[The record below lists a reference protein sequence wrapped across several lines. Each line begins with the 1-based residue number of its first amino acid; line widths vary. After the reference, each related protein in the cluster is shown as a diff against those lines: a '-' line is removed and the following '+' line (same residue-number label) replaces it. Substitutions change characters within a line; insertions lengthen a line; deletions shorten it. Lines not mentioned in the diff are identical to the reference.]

1 MGQKCKILVLS
12 DIDSSTEK
20 IIKNGINLAKIVDG
34 EINFFCVKKATDIVE
49 KESQLSAMR
58 TINEK
63 FLEVDNKIK
72 KIIKEQ
78 SKNENIKIDYK
89 ISFGNLK
96 NEISNRIKVT
106 NPDIIVLG
114 KSKSKVL
121 SFIGDNIIDHVLKEY
136 SGTVMVTSDNNLL
149 EANSEISLGLLDNIN
164 TFSNKY
170 AETIV
175 SYSDKSLTSFC
186 INDDKLESKNINDTS
201 KKIVEFVFEKG
212 DNVIKN
218 ISNYLSKSKVN
229 VLFINREKQELNS
242 VKPNIKSIIKNL
254 DCSLILTT

>member
-1 MGQKCKILVLS
+1 MKQKCKILVLS

-20 IIKNGINLAKIVDG
+20 IIKNGVNLAKIVNG
-34 EINFFCVKKATDIVE
+34 EITFFCVKKATDIVE

-72 KIIKEQ
+72 KIIKEH
-78 SKNENIKIDYK
+78 SKNEGIKIDYK

-96 NEISNRIKVT
+96 NEISKQIEET

-114 KSKSKVL
+114 KSKSNVL
-121 SFIGDNIIDHVLKEY
+121 SFVGDNIIDYVLKEY
-136 SGTVMVTSDNNLL
+136 SGTVMIVSGNNLL
-149 EANSEISLGLLDNIN
+149 EASSDITLGLLDNVN
-164 TFSNKY
+164 TFSNKF

-175 SYSDKSLTSFC
+175 SYSDKSFVSFC
-186 INDDKLESKNINDTS
+186 INDDKLDSKNINDSS

-212 DNVIKN
+212 DNVLKH

-229 VLFINREKQELNS
+229 LLFINREKQD
-242 VKPNIKSIIKNL
+242 IKSIIKNL

>member
-1 MGQKCKILVLS
+1 MKQKCKILVLS
-12 DIDSSTEK
+12 DLDASTAK
-20 IIKNGINLAKIVDG
+20 IIKNGVNLAKIVDG

-63 FLEVDNKIK
+63 FLEVDNSIK

-78 SKNENIKIDYK
+78 SKSEGIKIDYK

-96 NEISNRIKVT
+96 NEISNQISEI

-121 SFIGDNIIDHVLKEY
+121 SFIGDNIIDHILKEY
-136 SGTVMVTSDNNLL
+136 SGTVMVVSENNLL
-149 EANSEISLGLLDNIN
+149 EANSKISLGLLNDVNS
-164 TFSNKY
+164 FSNKY

-175 SYSDKSLTSFC
+175 SYSDSKLTSLC
-186 INDDKLESKNINDTS
+186 INDSKLESRKNNNSS

-212 DNVIKN
+212 DNALKN
-218 ISNYLSKSKVN
+218 ISNYLSKSN
-229 VLFINREKQELNS
+229 INLLFINRDKQELIS
-242 VKPNIKSIIKNL
+242 VKSDIKSIIKTL
-254 DCSLILTT
+254 DCPLILTA

>member
-1 MGQKCKILVLS
+1 MEQKCKILVLS

-96 NEISNRIKVT
+96 NEISNQIKVT

-175 SYSDKSLTSFC
+175 SYSDKFLTSFC

-229 VLFINREKQELNS
+229 VLFINREKQKLNS

>member
-96 NEISNRIKVT
+96 NEISNQIKVT

-186 INDDKLESKNINDTS
+186 INDDKLGSKNINDTS

>member
-96 NEISNRIKVT
+96 NEISTQIKVT

>member
-1 MGQKCKILVLS
+1 MKQKCKILVLS

-34 EINFFCVKKATDIVE
+34 EINFFCVKKAIDIVE
-49 KESQLSAMR
+49 KDSQLSAMR

-63 FLEVDNKIK
+63 FLEADNKIK
-72 KIIKEQ
+72 KIIKEH
-78 SKNENIKIDYK
+78 SINGETKIDYK
-89 ISFGNLK
+89 IAFGNLK
-96 NEISNRIKVT
+96 NEISNQIAETK
-106 NPDIIVLG
+106 PDIIVLG

-121 SFIGDNIIDHVLKEY
+121 SFIGDKLLNYVLKEY
-136 SGTVMVTSDNNLL
+136 SGTVMITSDNNLL
-149 EANSEISLGLLDNIN
+149 EANSEISLGLLNNVN
-164 TFSNKY
+164 TFSNKF

-186 INDDKLESKNINDTS
+186 INDDKFEANDKNDSS

-212 DNVIKN
+212 DDVLKN
-218 ISNYLSKSKVN
+218 MANYLTKNKVN
-229 VLFINREKQELNS
+229 LLFINREEQKKSS
-242 VKPNIKSIIKNL
+242 VKLDIKRIIKNL

>member
-1 MGQKCKILVLS
+1 MKQKCKILVLS
-12 DIDSSTEK
+12 DIDSSTAK
-20 IIKNGINLAKIVDG
+20 IIKNSVNLAKIVDG

-63 FLEVDNKIK
+63 FLEADNKIK
-72 KIIKEQ
+72 KIIEEQ
-78 SKNENIKIDYK
+78 SKNEDVKIDYK

-96 NEISNRIKVT
+96 NEISNQIKET
-106 NPDIIVLG
+106 NPDMIVLG

-121 SFIGDNIIDHVLKEY
+121 SFIGDNIINHVLKEY
-136 SGTVMVTSDNNLL
+136 SGTVMITSENNLL
-149 EANSEISLGLLDNIN
+149 EANSDISLGLLDNVN
-164 TFSNKY
+164 TFSSKF

-175 SYSDKSLTSFC
+175 SYSDKSLTSFS
-186 INDDKLESKNINDTS
+186 INDDKLVANNIDDSS

-212 DNVIKN
+212 DNVIEN

-229 VLFINREKQELNS
+229 LLFIHREKQEIKS
-242 VKPNIKSIIKNL
+242 NIKKIIKNL

>member
-1 MGQKCKILVLS
+1 MIQKCKILVIS
-12 DIDSSTEK
+12 DLDTSTEK
-20 IIKNGINLAKIVDG
+20 IIKNGVNLAKIVDG

-63 FLEVDNKIK
+63 FLEVDNSIK

-78 SKNENIKIDYK
+78 SKSENIKIDYK

-96 NEISNRIKVT
+96 NEISNQIT
-106 NPDIIVLG
+106 EINPDIIVLG

-136 SGTVMVTSDNNLL
+136 SGTVMVASENNLL
-149 EANSEISLGLLDNIN
+149 EANSKISLGLLNDVNS
-164 TFSNKY
+164 FSNKY

-175 SYSDKSLTSFC
+175 SYSDSTLTSFC
-186 INDDKLESKNINDTS
+186 INEDKLESKNINNSS

-212 DNVIKN
+212 DNALKN
-218 ISNYLSKSKVN
+218 ISNYLSKSNVN
-229 VLFINREKQELNS
+229 LLFINREKQALNS
-242 VKPNIKSIIKNL
+242 VKSDIKSIIKTL
-254 DCSLILTT
+254 DCPLILTT

>member
-96 NEISNRIKVT
+96 NEISNQIKVT